1 MAFDKTSIGRFKYR
15 TQNKAEGV
23 ADKLGISGFHSH
35 RKDDVNNGN
44 RYYMPGRTHMQL
56 NAALRERGM
65 MPTGASP
72 SLSGGENEMM
82 SDMAMMGSEM
92 GAMDDGMG
100 STSMMESET
109 SMSMNMGD
117 PDDLS
122 DFSMIGD
129 ETDSVGGGLFD
140 KDEDASRATDEL
152 FSSRIDTDAKDPD
165 KVGNFKQ
172 DSFIIGYGSP
182 DSDDDDD
189 EDSEQGVY
197 ST

>member
-1 MAFDKTSIGRFKYR
+1 
-15 TQNKAEGV
+15 
-23 ADKLGISGFHSH
+23 
-35 RKDDVNNGN
+35 
-44 RYYMPGRTHMQL
+44 MQL

-65 MPTGASP
+65 MPTDASP